1 MKPHQSRGPRGI
13 PPKEFLRS
21 ILVHSEL
28 KYMTFSNES
37 TKVHNARRVHKVV
50 TESDVANVEIIS
62 WNCIIILHVN
72 L

>member
-1 MKPHQSRGPRGI
+1 MVLYKPDCD
-13 PPKEFLRS
+13 
-21 ILVHSEL
+21 
-28 KYMTFSNES
+28 SNES

-50 TESDVANVEIIS
+50 TESDVASVEIIS

>member
-1 MKPHQSRGPRGI
+1 MLWQPGVEAHPLNLYHK
-13 PPKEFLRS
+13 LLS
-21 ILVHSEL
+21 IVGDWTAKLHV
-28 KYMTFSNES
+28 NES

>member
-1 MKPHQSRGPRGI
+1 MGLHFVLALAHKFFDPNTASYR
-13 PPKEFLRS
+13 
-21 ILVHSEL
+21 
-28 KYMTFSNES
+28 SNES

-62 WNCIIILHVN
+62 WNCIIILHVLN

>member
-1 MKPHQSRGPRGI
+1 MYAHAFESLESGTN
-13 PPKEFLRS
+13 
-21 ILVHSEL
+21 
-28 KYMTFSNES
+28 TFPNES
-37 TKVHNARRVHKVV
+37 TKVHNAWRVHKVV